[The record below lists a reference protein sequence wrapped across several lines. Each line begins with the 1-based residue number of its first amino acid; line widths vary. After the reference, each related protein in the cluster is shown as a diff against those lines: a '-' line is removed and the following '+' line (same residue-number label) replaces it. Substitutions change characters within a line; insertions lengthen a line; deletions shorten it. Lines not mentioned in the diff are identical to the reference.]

1 MAKIVLA
8 GGSGFMGGILA
19 RYFKSKGDEVVVLTR
34 GRTRNEGGIRY
45 ITWNGATTG
54 DWINELEASHV
65 LINLTGKSV
74 NCRYNEKNKNEIFS
88 SRLNATRVLGL
99 ALKQLKKK
107 PEVWINAASATIYRH
122 AEDRPQDEYTGEIGT
137 GFSVDVCKQWEATFF
152 EQNISGVRQIALRT
166 AIVLG
171 QSGGVMPYYF
181 NLARFGLGG
190 QQGRGNQYF
199 SWIYEDD
206 LTGIIDFLIKN
217 QHCSGVFNVASPEP
231 VINRVF
237 MGIVRREVHMPFG
250 LPTPKWML
258 KIGAWMLGSETELLL
273 KSRWVLPVRL
283 IKAGYL
289 FKVTELNRAV
299 DLCRPV

>member
-137 GFSVDVCKQWEATFF
+137 GFSVDVCKQWEAAFF
-152 EQNISGVRQIALRT
+152 EQKIPGIRQIGLRT

-171 QSGGVMPYYF
+171 RGGGVMPYYF

-258 KIGAWMLGSETELLL
+258 KIGAWLLGSETELLL

-289 FKVTELNRAV
+289 FKVAELNRAV
-299 DLCRPV
+299 HLCRPV